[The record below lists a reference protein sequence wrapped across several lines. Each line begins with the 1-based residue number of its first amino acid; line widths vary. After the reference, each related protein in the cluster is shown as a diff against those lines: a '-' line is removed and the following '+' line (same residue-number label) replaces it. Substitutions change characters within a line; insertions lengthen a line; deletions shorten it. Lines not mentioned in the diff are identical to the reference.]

1 MSGLT
6 LLALLASGLLG
17 VSDFLGGVLSR
28 RIPLMVVLLVS
39 QVAATVAVSTRLL
52 VEPFDPDAAD
62 AILWGLI
69 GGLATA
75 VGVSALFRGL
85 AIGTM
90 GVVAPITSLS
100 VAVPVIVGVS
110 GGDPISWILGLGLAV
125 AVVGTV
131 LASGPEVRAGALE
144 GRRNRLL
151 SIVFAVISALGFGL
165 TSVSVAYGSADS
177 VSTTLV
183 VMMVV
188 VLGIYL
194 VTFSA
199 WVHVRL
205 RGAAARLRAGLPA
218 SPALLPTPLRP
229 RDWVGMASIGLLG
242 YAAQL
247 SFALASLDGALSV
260 VAVLAALYPVVTA
273 VLGWRLLG
281 EHLLRM
287 QIVGVA
293 LVVIG
298 VATIAGSA

>member
-6 LLALLASGLLG
+6 LLALLASGFLG

-39 QVAATVAVSTRLL
+39 QIVAAIALSTRLI
-52 VEPFDPDAAD
+52 VEPFDPNASD
-62 AILWGLI
+62 AILWGVI
-69 GGLATA
+69 GGAATA
-75 VGVSALFRGL
+75 VGVSCLFRGL

-100 VAVPVIVGVS
+100 VAVPVIVGLA
-110 GGDPISWILGLGLAV
+110 GGDPVSWLLGIGLAV

-151 SIVFAVISALGFGL
+151 SVVFAVLSAFGFGL
-165 TSVSVAYGSADS
+165 ANVSVAYGSVQG

-183 VMMVV
+183 VNMLV
-188 VLGIYL
+188 VLGLYL
-194 VTFSA
+194 VGFSI
-199 WVHVRL
+199 WVHIRL
-205 RGAAARLRAGLPA
+205 GGAAARLHAGQTA
-218 SPALLPTPLRP
+218 SPALLPVPIRA
-229 RDWVGMASIGLLG
+229 RDWVGMAAIGVLG

-260 VAVLAALYPVVTA
+260 VAVLASLYPVVT
-273 VLGWRLLG
+273 VLLGWKLLG
-281 EHLLRM
+281 ERLLRI
-287 QIVGVA
+287 QIAGVA
-293 LVVIG
+293 MVFLG
-298 VATIAGSA
+298 VSTIAASA

>member
-1 MSGLT
+1 MGGLT
-6 LLALLASGLLG
+6 LLALLASALLG

-39 QVAATVAVSTRLL
+39 QVAATVAVATRLL

-69 GGLATA
+69 GGVATA

-100 VAVPVIVGVS
+100 VAVPVIVGVT

-131 LASGPEVRAGALE
+131 LASGPEVRAGAVE

-151 SIVFAVISALGFGL
+151 SIVFAVLSALGFGV
-165 TSVSVAYGSADS
+165 TSVSVAYGSAES
-177 VSTTLV
+177 VSTTIV

-188 VLGIYL
+188 VLGIY
-194 VTFSA
+194 VVGFSA
-199 WVHVRL
+199 WVHIRL
-205 RGAAARLRAGLPA
+205 RGAAARMRAGLPA
-218 SPALLPTPLRP
+218 SPALLPTPIRP
-229 RDWVGMASIGLLG
+229 RDWVGMAAIGVLG

-273 VLGWRLLG
+273 ILGWRLLG
-281 EHLLRM
+281 ERLLRI
-287 QIVGVA
+287 QITGVA
-293 LVVIG
+293 LVVLG
-298 VATIAGSA
+298 VATIAATA